1 MRHASSEKPCA
12 AVIIDTSESSI
23 RLGAP
28 EPALSVGPIK
38 PAHLELLK
46 KYLDVAK
53 GAMEVEDET
62 AEGEPKE

>member
-1 MRHASSEKPCA
+1 
-12 AVIIDTSESSI
+12 
-23 RLGAP
+23 
-28 EPALSVGPIK
+28 VGPIK